1 MPDATTDVVLK
12 IGSITGLGMSSINTD
27 DPDSGLGP
35 TARPGTLRILVD
47 AYGYRIL
54 QYVKN
59 VSGSAFAMG
68 DLVTKVA
75 NTAVNNITAGSV
87 RQATTTGLTANDHDG
102 RLCYVLDNDDT
113 AGAAPEGETS
123 IVKNNSATIID
134 MEFDMPFSLALAVND
149 DLVLVS
155 NWQAADAADG
165 NLVVNVLGAVLGN
178 AGFSNNQF
186 GWVQKEGYCPYV
198 RALSGAITAGDPVV
212 ADAAQVGA
220 FGTDGQELWVGV
232 ALAAASADQTRDRV
246 LVNFK
251 VFTAA
256 GPGTAP

>member
-12 IGSITGLGMSSINTD
+12 IGSITGLGMSSINAD

-59 VSGSAFAMG
+59 VSDSAYVMG

-75 NTAVNNITAGSV
+75 NTSVANITAGSV

-113 AGAAPEGETS
+113 AGAAPEGQTS
-123 IVKNNSATIID
+123 VVKNNSTTIID
-134 MEFDMPFSLALAVND
+134 MEFDMPFSVALAAND
-149 DLVLVS
+149 DLTLIS
-155 NWQAADAADG
+155 NWQSADAADG
-165 NLVVNVLGAVLGN
+165 NLVVNVLGVVVGN
-178 AGFSNNQF
+178 AGFADNQF

-212 ADAAQVGA
+212 ADTARIGA

-232 ALAAASADQTRDRV
+232 ALGTVSADQVDDRAV
-246 LVNFK
+246 VNLK
-251 VFTAA
+251 IFTAA
-256 GPGTAP
+256 GPGTSP